1 MNINKNLKLI
11 NLIIRS
17 KRFNKN
23 ERLNIV
29 NIAKVSFNKKELIEN
44 IEWETDR

>member
-1 MNINKNLKLI
+1 MNISKNLKLI

-17 KRFNKN
+17 KRLNKN

-29 NIAKVSFNKKELIEN
+29 NIAKVSQDKKEFIEN
-44 IEWETDR
+44 IEWEADR

>member
-1 MNINKNLKLI
+1 MNISKNLKLI

-17 KRFNKN
+17 KRLNKN

-29 NIAKVSFNKKELIEN
+29 NIAKVSHDKKELIEN
-44 IEWETDR
+44 LEWEADR